1 MTSLNPILVENL
13 EKGLLRVEDLMAKN
27 KDLPVVSRDMTLS
40 DTLIEISSKGLGV
53 ALVVEKKV

>member
-1 MTSLNPILVENL
+1 
-13 EKGLLRVEDLMAKN
+13 MAKN

-53 ALVVEKKV
+53 ALVVEKKRLVGIFTDGDLRRTLKSS